1 MSSLLALLALSFPAP
16 TVAAVEP
23 APAPLEPA
31 LAPLAPLAD
40 DMPEMEYTYIEANYL
55 WTDSDAADES
65 VGGAEFIG
73 SLELPLNFFLQGA
86 YTIQEDNVDVETYRL
101 GAGWHFGLIPRLDV
115 YGLVSYVHA
124 ELDGSASDFS
134 SDGVAADLGARFLL
148 TDSLEING
156 AIKWVD
162 VENEQTGISLGA
174 RFYITDS
181 ISLGGRVDV
190 LEDDESY
197 GAGLR
202 LEL

>member
-16 TVAAVEP
+16 TVAA
-23 APAPLEPA
+23 AEPA
-31 LAPLAPLAD
+31 LAPAPLAALAPLAG
-40 DMPEMEYTYIEANYL
+40 DMPEMEYTYVEANYL

-86 YTIQEDNVDVETYRL
+86 YTIQDDNVDLETYRL

-124 ELDGSASDFS
+124 EIDGSTADFS

-148 TDSLEING
+148 TDSFEING
-156 AIKWVD
+156 ALKWLD
-162 VENEQTGISLGA
+162 VENEQSGVSLGA

-181 ISLGGRVDV
+181 ISLGGRVDL